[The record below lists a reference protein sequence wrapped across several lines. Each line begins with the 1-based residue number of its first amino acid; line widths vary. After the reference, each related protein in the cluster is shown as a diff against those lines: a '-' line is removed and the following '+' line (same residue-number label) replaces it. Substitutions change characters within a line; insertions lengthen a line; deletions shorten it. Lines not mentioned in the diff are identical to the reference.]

1 MSKKMVLVTGAS
13 SDIGI
18 STIKKLLKDN
28 KKVWAIYKKN
38 EVKLAELKNN
48 NKSNLILSKYD
59 FSKENDLD
67 MFMDEIDVKGNLID
81 SFISLAAIRDNIE
94 YGKITKK
101 DLHRH
106 FQVNVIPVI
115 LIIQCLGKSMGK
127 NGFGRIVIG
136 SSIGI
141 KFGGS
146 NETFPYALTKLASE
160 LIPNVAKNWAS
171 KNVLYNIVR
180 IGFTKTSS
188 TQNNPNYDYRQNLI
202 PMKRA
207 ASPDEVAD
215 FITWLSSS
223 KNTYMTNQII
233 SFSGG
238 E

>member
-1 MSKKMVLVTGAS
+1 MILVTGAS

-18 STIKKLLKDN
+18 STIKNLLKDN
-28 KKVWAIYKKN
+28 KKIWAIYKKN
-38 EVKLAELKNN
+38 DEKLEELRNK
-48 NKSNLILSKYD
+48 NKSNLILSRYD

-67 MFMDEIDVKGNLID
+67 KFMNEIDVKSNLID
-81 SFISLAAIRDNIE
+81 SFISLAAIRKNIE

-101 DLHRH
+101 DLHSH

-115 LIIQCLGKSMGK
+115 LIIQYLGKSMEK
-127 NGFGRIVIG
+127 NEFGRIVIG

-160 LIPNVAKNWAS
+160 LIPNIAKNWAS

-188 TQNNPNYDYRQNLI
+188 TKNNPNYDYRQNLI

-207 ASPDEVAD
+207 ASPDEVAN

-223 KNTYMTNQII
+223 KNTYMTNQVI